1 MYRSS
6 ILLID
11 ANANTLQALTSNF
24 QREGAKVNTFT
35 NAAMGYDFLKK
46 GTADLI
52 ITDWD
57 VATFD
62 GLELCKL
69 LKRSQQHAHI
79 PVVMLTDRE
88 SEIYAVTALE
98 VGVEDYIRKPV
109 KVRELIVR
117 MKNILRRKES
127 YPTLPDFKNGSTAAS
142 EMDQPTARRK
152 TVIKLNEV
160 SLDNYS
166 HRAYLLDKEIDLT
179 YSEFKLLELFISN
192 PRRVYQRSS
201 IIEKISGIDYFV
213 TERSVDVMVVGLR
226 KKLGEY
232 KKYLETVRGV
242 GYRFIG

>member
-6 ILLID
+6 ILLIE
-11 ANANTLQALTSNF
+11 ANADTLQALTSNF
-24 QREGAKVNTFT
+24 QREGATVTTFN
-35 NAAMGYDFLKK
+35 NATRGYDYLKK

-52 ITDWD
+52 VTDWNM
-57 VATFD
+57 AIFD
-62 GLELCKL
+62 GLDLCKL

-79 PVVMLTDRE
+79 PLVMLTDRE
-88 SEIYAVTALE
+88 SEIDAVTALE

-109 KVRELIVR
+109 KVKELIVR
-117 MKNILRRKES
+117 MKNILRRKENY
-127 YPTLPDFKNGSTAAS
+127 YPVHGLSNGLTASA
-142 EMDQPTARRK
+142 EDRPIAIRQP
-152 TVIKLNEV
+152 VIKLNEV

-166 HRAYLLDKEIDLT
+166 HKAYLLDKELSLT

-192 PRRVYQRSS
+192 PRRVYQRST

>member
-11 ANANTLQALTSNF
+11 ANAETLQALTANF
-24 QREGAKVNTFT
+24 QREGATVTTFN
-35 NAAMGYDFLKK
+35 NASRGYDYLKK

-52 ITDWD
+52 VTDWNK
-57 VATFD
+57 AIFD
-62 GLELCKL
+62 GLDLCKL
-69 LKRSQQHAHI
+69 VKRSQQHAHI
-79 PVVMLTDRE
+79 PLVMLTDRE
-88 SEIYAVTALE
+88 SEIDAVTALE

-117 MKNILRRKES
+117 MKNILRRKEN
-127 YPTLPDFKNGSTAAS
+127 YHPIHDLNNGLTATA
-142 EMDQPTARRK
+142 EDRAIAVRQP
-152 TVIKLNEV
+152 VIKLNEV

-166 HRAYLLDKEIDLT
+166 HKAYLLDKELNLT

-192 PRRVYQRSS
+192 PRRVYQRST

>member
-1 MYRSS
+1 MYQSS

-11 ANANTLQALTSNF
+11 ANTDTLQSLTSNF
-24 QREGAKVNTFT
+24 QQEGAKVTTFN
-35 NAAMGYDFLKK
+35 NAARAYDYLKK
-46 GTADLI
+46 GTADLV
-52 ITDWD
+52 ITDWTM
-57 VATFD
+57 ATLD

-88 SEIYAVTALE
+88 SEIDAVTALE

-117 MKNILRRKES
+117 MKNILRRKEA
-127 YPTLPDFKNGSTAAS
+127 YPTVHDFSNVPAAPAT
-142 EMDQPTARRK
+142 DRPTASQQ
-152 TVIKLNEV
+152 TVIKLHEV
-160 SLDNYS
+160 SLDTYS
-166 HRAYLLDKEIDLT
+166 HKAYLLDKEMNLT

-192 PRRVYQRSS
+192 PRRVYQRST

-226 KKLGEY
+226 KKLGKY

-242 GYRFIG
+242 GYRFVG